1 MREAVLL
8 IERTSLNSTLT
19 QALPNPDGTYTIVF
33 SRRAEALEL
42 GFNGWPDQRTI
53 SIRLQD
59 LDQNPSTLQSVSSQ
73 AAGPRQTCRGPAA
86 RYDLRHDARS
96 AGPDCVAKVV
106 LHNRF
111 TPYPQA

>member
-33 SRRAEALEL
+33 SRQSRRSGI

-59 LDQNPSTLQSVSSQ
+59 LDETSSTLQSVSSQ